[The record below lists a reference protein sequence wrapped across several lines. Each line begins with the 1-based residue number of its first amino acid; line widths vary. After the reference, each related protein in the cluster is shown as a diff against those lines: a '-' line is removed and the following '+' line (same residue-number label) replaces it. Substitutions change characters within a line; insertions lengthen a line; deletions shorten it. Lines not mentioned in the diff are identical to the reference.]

1 MNSLLL
7 QISSFTIFFG
17 HSDAIPV
24 PNRPF
29 GERNV
34 ALFGVLTCIG
44 IGAVIGMC
52 VFCKKKKGQFKKFEN
67 DGNIEEVKN
76 TEYPILKS
84 LSSLDAK
91 KSGAIIPSSPTNL
104 STDNLLDQTVQYQ
117 NESVSSHELDG
128 IENYHLLQY
137 QKETYAA
144 KTQSVRHVGKESTP
158 CEGHNDM
165 PKVVLHGD
173 DNEDSNSN
181 MLLST
186 SKESLSSISP
196 LPGTKTSY
204 SMEQETASL
213 KNSVGFGDDKP
224 LIDRCSTDLETGA
237 MEDEDDSG
245 PMNISVQPPTR
256 LDDVIISISER
267 GASYYEEATSAAT
280 TGTTKDCGIQEDVT
294 PMDSLEDN
302 SSVHETNSIEEALRA
317 LDIAI
322 DGEDES
328 DDSDDE
334 SNFVDYPEDVMGKG
348 SGQRNDV
355 EVRNEIF
362 DGKNSSSDSGMDEIE
377 ISEKVTTPDMIMHE
391 LIRDE
396 ATKLVDEI
404 LLLCQSRIEE
414 IKECEEK
421 EQLEAALP
429 LPDDDFNDFNSGVVL
444 ECSTPF
450 VARKA
455 FEAMKDGLP
464 MAKQA
469 LFCDVNEQTYV
480 MADGV
485 EGQLGDSTSSDAKQH
500 PEECGNTFTT
510 FNMPNVT
517 NVDVDDDDHDDLVQ
531 IYPVNETVT
540 IPQIN
545 TTHTLLNPS
554 DTFVRE
560 PGDGTLPEIMVDPMQ
575 TIDDAA
581 SDKPTATPMNTPIEL
596 GCPTTADWDRWL
608 SASASTCEAAGGGL
622 NLQGQHEEDYF
633 SSQTYD
639 EGWFLHAQPG
649 CSSGS
654 VGTYG
659 NDCGGD
665 GNETYEVQENDD
677 NLDSTYDLLRKQ
689 LAEMLPHAQGA
700 KEAAECFEENDTS
713 PNHYGIQYGELDE
726 ASNAPSTSSAK
737 DNEMIINYKRT
748 LSPIMEESEDE
759 SFYNKTSYYKEASNY
774 VESTST
780 GCMESLTAM
789 GVHKTLMASN
799 DTLFNFEDVLD
810 EILSPRVPSQSH
822 TPTNRD
828 REIPDYFLRS
838 PRHELLSEAT
848 STTATTMECGSSSL
862 GSEANRQQP
871 KSLEFA
877 PQLPR
882 DSSLSSP
889 GDPTRIDFSQ
899 DSTFTLDEKTCISL
913 SRPTN
918 EEDERISEISEP
930 ILVSS
935 SSGLIKQQQDDNNSL
950 MDEEIAS
957 IEDDSFNEILEKEK
971 PLENEQY
978 NHFLDLHSTAAESVL
993 PGLEPPEPDENFDP
1007 ASSVLVAGSIG
1018 QKEAVLLQ
1026 NKLNLENTYHNRG
1039 IDEQVVVIES
1049 IDRFLLKSRNVSLP
1063 EDKSTNPLVN
1073 GHISSGKLSSRSDGK
1088 NICINYDN

>member
-17 HSDAIPV
+17 QSEAIPV

-84 LSSLDAK
+84 LNSLEAK

-144 KTQSVRHVGKESTP
+144 KTQSVRNVGKESTTP
-158 CEGHNDM
+158 EA
-165 PKVVLHGD
+165 PRVVLHGD

-186 SKESLSSISP
+186 SKESLSSNSP
-196 LPGTKTSY
+196 HPGTKTSY
-204 SMEQETASL
+204 SLEQETASL
-213 KNSVGFGDDKP
+213 KNSSVGFGDDKP
-224 LIDRCSTDLETGA
+224 LIDRCSTDLETGGL
-237 MEDEDDSG
+237 EEEEDDSG

-256 LDDVIISISER
+256 LDDVTISISER
-267 GASYYEEATSAAT
+267 GTSFYEEATSAAT

-317 LDIAI
+317 LDFAI

-328 DDSDDE
+328 DDGSEDE
-334 SNFVDYPEDVMGKG
+334 SNFVDYPEDTGKV
-348 SGQRNDV
+348 SGQRQ
-355 EVRNEIF
+355 EAEARNENF
-362 DGKNSSSDSGMDEIE
+362 NGKNSSSDSGMDEIE
-377 ISEKVTTPDMIMHE
+377 ISEKGTTPDMVLHE

-396 ATKLVDEI
+396 AAKLVDEV

-421 EQLEAALP
+421 EQLEAEADIVP

-450 VARKA
+450 VARRT
-455 FEAMKDGLP
+455 FEVAKEDIP
-464 MAKQA
+464 MVKQA
-469 LFCDVNEQTYV
+469 LFCDANEETYV
-480 MADGV
+480 MDDGNSTTSDTK
-485 EGQLGDSTSSDAKQH
+485 QL
-500 PEECGNTFTT
+500 PEESDNAFTT
-510 FNMPNVT
+510 FTKPNVT
-517 NVDVDDDDHDDLVQ
+517 NVLDDDDHGDLVQ

-540 IPQIN
+540 IP
-545 TTHTLLNPS
+545 LPNPS

-560 PGDGTLPEIMVDPMQ
+560 VGDGTLPEIMVDAMIPM
-575 TIDDAA
+575 DDAA

-608 SASASTCEAAGGGL
+608 SASASNACEAAGGGL
-622 NLQGQHEEDYF
+622 HLPGHDEDYF
-633 SSQTYD
+633 SGHTYD

-649 CSSGS
+649 CSSG
-654 VGTYG
+654 GAG
-659 NDCGGD
+659 GGD
-665 GNETYEVQENDD
+665 GNETYEVQENED

-700 KEAAECFEENDTS
+700 KEAAECFDENDTS
-713 PNHYGIQYGELDE
+713 PNHYGIQYGDLDE
-726 ASNAPSTSSAK
+726 ASNAPSTSTAAK

-789 GVHKTLMASN
+789 GVNKTLMASN

-828 REIPDYFLRS
+828 RELPDYFLRS
-838 PRHELLSEAT
+838 PRHESL
-848 STTATTMECGSSSL
+848 STTASTATTATMESGTTSST
-862 GSEANRQQP
+862 GSEANRQPP

-877 PQLPR
+877 PQWPR

-913 SRPTN
+913 SKPTN

-935 SSGLIKQQQDDNNSL
+935 SSGLIKQPPQDDNNSL
-950 MDEEIAS
+950 MDEDIAS

-993 PGLEPPEPDENFDP
+993 TGLVEPPEPEPDENFDP
-1007 ASSVLVAGSIG
+1007 ASAVLVTAGSTVATG
-1018 QKEAVLLQ
+1018 QKDAVLLQ

-1039 IDEQVVVIES
+1039 ITDEQVVVIES